1 MSETLTTASGDH
13 APAIIPASVRPEPIA
28 WQDTLLLG
36 DPAMD
41 AEHRAFIEGLRRV
54 QMAGDAELPA
64 LFEAFAREARAH
76 FEHEN
81 GWMSDSGFPPR
92 QCHID
97 EHSAVLKS
105 VDEVLALMAAGD
117 LAVVRRL
124 VDHMA
129 IWFPAHLQQMDSAVV
144 HWLSKQRFGAK
155 PVVLRRP
162 ATEQGAR

>member
-1 MSETLTTASGDH
+1 MDMSEPANP
-13 APAIIPASVRPEPIA
+13 APMAPTPPASLRPEPIA

-41 AEHRAFIEGLRRV
+41 AEHRAFIEGLRQV
-54 QMAGDAELPA
+54 QLAGDDELPA
-64 LFEAFAREARAH
+64 LFKAFVREARAH

-81 GWMSDSGFPPR
+81 GWMNDSGFPPR

-97 EHSAVLKS
+97 EHTAVLKS
-105 VDEVLALMAAGD
+105 VDEVLVLMEAGD

-124 VDHMA
+124 ADHMA
-129 IWFPAHLQQMDSAVV
+129 GWFPAHLQQMDSAVV

-162 ATEQGAR
+162 AAAQPAR

>member
-1 MSETLTTASGDH
+1 MSASANPTLNPPSPVTPS
-13 APAIIPASVRPEPIA
+13 SPIA
-28 WQDTLLLG
+28 WHDGLLLG

-41 AEHRAFIEGLRRV
+41 ADHRDFIEALRQV
-54 QMAGDAELPA
+54 QLAGDEEIAERFTVFA
-64 LFEAFAREARAH
+64 GHAREH
-76 FEHEN
+76 FLREN
-81 GWMSDSGFPPR
+81 AWMTDSGFPPR

-97 EHSAVLKS
+97 EHNAVLKS
-105 VDEVLALMAAGD
+105 VDEVLALMQAGD

-129 IWFPAHLQQMDSAVV
+129 VWFPAHLQHLDSAVV

-162 ATEQGAR
+162 SAAQPAP